1 MAVPHVLNRPA
12 HQRHH
17 SLPCATSHR
26 ALVIAARGLSAS
38 RRPLDA
44 WAKGRS
50 ATTAAPALALKE
62 AGRHQGLQDGR
73 NRTAWVRSRGSFVFF
88 VKMGEIWTYKLG
100 VGPGRSKVFACVCFR
115 GRIRL
120 Q

>member
-44 WAKGRS
+44 S

-88 VKMGEIWTYKLG
+88 VKIGQIRPIVGQIFILASPLMVGLIWPNLT
-100 VGPGRSKVFACVCFR
+100 
-115 GRIRL
+115 
-120 Q
+120 